1 MFASS
6 AKFAGQ
12 SLAHLKAGLAC
23 AAVATLLLAGAG
35 AHATELVQNGDFSDN
50 NGLGQLGW
58 NNGSVTIAAA
68 DWSNTFDQ
76 YNFLFSSSDPS
87 GVVVGQFGN
96 LSLINVTA
104 PPAGLNFVGLDSDF
118 QTGPLQQTIN
128 GLTTGDSYNVTFD
141 WARSQQTGFTGD
153 TEQGLMVSLGGQT
166 DDTGLILLPSQT
178 FSGWFSES
186 MNFTATSNS
195 EVLSFLAY
203 GSPQVPPFTLLTD
216 VSLESS
222 KSPVPEPDTLT
233 FLFTG
238 LMAGAGLLKS
248 RKWLRRPQQSL

>member
-6 AKFAGQ
+6 AKFADQ
-12 SLAHLKAGLAC
+12 SMARFKAGLAC
-23 AAVATLLLAGAG
+23 AAVATLLLAGTS
-35 AHATELVQNGDFSDN
+35 AHATNLVTNGDFSSN
-50 NGLGQLGW
+50 AGLGQLGF
-58 NNGSVTIAAA
+58 NTSAT
-68 DWSNTFDQ
+68 DWSNPFNQ
-76 YNFLFSSSDPS
+76 YNFLFSSSDPT
-87 GVVVGQFGN
+87 GVVGGQYGN
-96 LSLINVTA
+96 LSLISVTA
-104 PPAGLNFVGLDSDF
+104 PPAGADFVGLDSDF

-128 GLTTGDSYNVTFD
+128 GLTAGDSYNVTFD
-141 WARSQQTGFTGD
+141 WARSQQTGFSGD
-153 TEQGLMVSLGGQT
+153 TLQGLKVSLGSQT

-178 FSGWFSES
+178 FSGWTSDS
-186 MNFTATSNS
+186 MNFTATSSS

-216 VSLESS
+216 ISLESS

-248 RKWLRRPQQSL
+248 RKWLRRPQQSM